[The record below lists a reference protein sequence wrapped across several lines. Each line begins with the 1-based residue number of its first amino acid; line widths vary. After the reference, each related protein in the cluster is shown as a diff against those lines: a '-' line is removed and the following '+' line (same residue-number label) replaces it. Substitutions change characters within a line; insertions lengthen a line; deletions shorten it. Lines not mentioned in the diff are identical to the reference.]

1 MPLFSLQL
9 LDIPHLPFCIRRES
23 HKIILPGSKGVGWRL
38 WLCQRHLYFS
48 GCLSLKLRNAALW
61 RSSSNNREWERLPAA
76 HESCFTTWNKKSL
89 LFVTFYVLS
98 TKPTP
103 AATQWTLSESFKG
116 DVRLK
121 ALRSFCVSDHGRI
134 LLWGT
139 RRSGSRAILS
149 DHSAVGPSHKIFSV
163 SMNLSCFFIFKRRG
177 LVRRSLESLSV
188 LISSEF

>member
-139 RRSGSRAILS
+139 EGLGPGLF
-149 DHSAVGPSHKIFSV
+149 SATTRQLDLRTRYFQFLWISAAFSFSKGEV
-163 SMNLSCFFIFKRRG
+163 WWGDL
-177 LVRRSLESLSV
+177 
-188 LISSEF
+188 